1 MRSFKLDIVS
11 PDGRIFSGEAER
23 LLVRTSD
30 GDVEILA
37 GHTDLFATLD
47 VGRVKLTAGSE
58 IKYGSASGGFLTVKG
73 GCVTLATVTFEFAD
87 DIDINRANLAK
98 QKAEE
103 ALKNA
108 KAAADI
114 EVANAKLG
122 RAMSRISVAST
133 KL

>member
-58 IKYGSASGGFLTVKG
+58 IKYGSASGGFLTVKDG
-73 GCVTLATVTFEFAD
+73 EATLAVITFEFSG
-87 DIDINRANLAK
+87 DIDVARAERARERAEFAIKEAK
-98 QKAEE
+98 DDR
-103 ALKNA
+103 ALEHA
-108 KAAADI
+108 KARLARALTRID
-114 EVANAKLG
+114 VAK
-122 RAMSRISVAST
+122 M
-133 KL
+133 K